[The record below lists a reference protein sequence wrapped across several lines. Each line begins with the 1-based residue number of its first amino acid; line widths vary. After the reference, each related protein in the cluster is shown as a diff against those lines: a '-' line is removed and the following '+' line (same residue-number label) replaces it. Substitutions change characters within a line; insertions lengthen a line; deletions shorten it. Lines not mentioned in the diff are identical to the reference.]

1 MMVFYLG
8 FIQIFDLFGRRV
20 KGSMFTNENYE
31 LQVPVEFSPNFYRS
45 FRELHPF
52 ASSEY
57 AVILVELRS

>member
-1 MMVFYLG
+1 MMVFIWVLFKYLTYLAG
-8 FIQIFDLFGRRV
+8 V
-20 KGSMFTNENYE
+20 VEGSMFTNENYE

-45 FRELHPF
+45 FRGLHPF